1 MAGKGFPKRWGTVRV
16 RLTVLAVLVVGLGLL
31 AGGAV
36 VVTLVRQSLTAN
48 AENLARQRARDTA
61 ADLVTART
69 TRVPLGSAPV
79 QIVDRGGRVVAAGTA
94 LAGRGPLLP
103 GWPDGSGPVIL
114 ENPGI
119 EEDHDYTV
127 AGVAVTVGFDSLAVY
142 AASSLDPAAEAVDAT
157 TSALAIS
164 SPALLAGI
172 AVLSWLLVGRAL
184 RPVESIRREVAGIGA
199 AELARRVPEPVAA
212 DEVGLLAR
220 TMNAMLGRLQ
230 SSAERQSRFVADA
243 AHELR
248 SPVAGMLA
256 RLEAGLAHP
265 DRTDWPRLARDTHQE
280 AARLAAVT
288 NELLA
293 LSKMD
298 DTSGTTGPV
307 DLDELVLAETE
318 SLGARGRVRVELSP
332 FTAAR
337 LPGRAG
343 ELRRLIR
350 NLLDNAERH
359 ATSRVVVGLSTED
372 GCVELRVADDGA
384 GIPVADRERVFD
396 RFRRL
401 DEARARDG
409 GGAGLGLAIVREV
422 AAGHGGTAWVA
433 DSPGGAE
440 VHVRLPRGS

>member
-1 MAGKGFPKRWGTVRV
+1 MADRRSGTVRV

-36 VVTLVRQSLTAN
+36 VVTLVRQNLTAN
-48 AENLARQRARDTA
+48 AENAAEQRARDTA
-61 ADLVTART
+61 AEVAAAGTG
-69 TRVPLGSAPV
+69 RVPLGTALV
-79 QIVDRGGRVVAAGTA
+79 QVVDRGGRVVAAGTA

-103 GWPDGSGPVIL
+103 GWPDGSGPVIV

-127 AGVAVTVGFDSLAVY
+127 AGVAATGSLAVY

-157 TSALAIS
+157 TSALAVS
-164 SPALLAGI
+164 SPVLLAGI
-172 AVLSWLLVGRAL
+172 AALAWLLVGRAL
-184 RPVESIRREVAGIGA
+184 RPVEAIRHEVAGIGA
-199 AELARRVPEPVAA
+199 GELSRRVPEPATA

-256 RLEAGLAHP
+256 RLEVGLAHP
-265 DRTDWPRLARDTHQE
+265 DRTDWPRLARDNHQE

-288 NELLA
+288 DELLA
-293 LSKMD
+293 LSKLDSSM
-298 DTSGTTGPV
+298 SATGPV

-318 SLGARGRVRVELSP
+318 SLSARGKVRVELSP
-332 FTAAR
+332 FTPAR
-337 LPGRAG
+337 VPGRAG

-372 GCVELRVADDGA
+372 GHAELVVTDDGA
-384 GIPVADRERVFD
+384 GIPAADRERVFA
-396 RFRRL
+396 RFSRL
-401 DEARARDG
+401 DTARTRDD

-422 AAGHGGTAWVA
+422 AAGHGGSAWVA

-440 VHVRLPRGS
+440 VHVRLPRET

>member
-1 MAGKGFPKRWGTVRV
+1 MAVRRLGTVRV

-36 VVTLVRQSLTAN
+36 VVTLVRQNLTVN
-48 AENLARQRARDTA
+48 AENLARQRAHDTA
-61 ADLVTART
+61 AEVAAAGTG
-69 TRVPLGSAPV
+69 RVPLGAALV
-79 QIVDRGGRVVAAGTA
+79 QVVDRSGRVVAAGTA

-103 GWPDGSGPVIL
+103 GWPDGSGPAIV

-127 AGVAVTVGFDSLAVY
+127 AGVTVTAGSGSLAVY

-157 TSALAIS
+157 TSALAVS
-164 SPALLAGI
+164 SPVLLAGI
-172 AVLSWLLVGRAL
+172 AALAWLLVGRAL
-184 RPVESIRREVAGIGA
+184 RPVEAIRHEVAGIGA
-199 AELARRVPEPVAA
+199 GELARRVPEPATA

-230 SSAERQSRFVADA
+230 FSAERQSRFVADA

-256 RLEAGLAHP
+256 RLEVGLAHP

-288 NELLA
+288 DELLT
-293 LSKMD
+293 LSKLD
-298 DTSGTTGPV
+298 SSSGATGPV

-318 SLGARGRVRVELSP
+318 SLSARGKVRVGLSP
-332 FTAAR
+332 FTPAR

-359 ATSRVVVGLSTED
+359 ATSRVTVGLSTED
-372 GCVELRVADDGA
+372 GHAELVVTDDGA
-384 GIPVADRERVFD
+384 GIPPADRERVFA
-396 RFRRL
+396 RFSRL
-401 DEARARDG
+401 DAARTRDDG
-409 GGAGLGLAIVREV
+409 GTGLGLAIVREV
-422 AAGHGGTAWVA
+422 ATGHGGSAWVA

-440 VHVRLPRGS
+440 VHVRLPRET

>member
-1 MAGKGFPKRWGTVRV
+1 MVDKGFGTVRV

-36 VVTLVRQSLTAN
+36 VVTLVRQNLTAN
-48 AENLARQRARDTA
+48 AENAARQRARDTA
-61 ADLVTART
+61 AEVAAAGTG
-69 TRVPLGSAPV
+69 RVPLGTALV
-79 QIVDRGGRVVAAGTA
+79 QVVDRGGRVVAAGTA

-103 GWPDGSGPVIL
+103 GWPDGSGPAIV

-127 AGVAVTVGFDSLAVY
+127 AGVTVTVASGPLAVY

-157 TSALAIS
+157 TSALAVS
-164 SPALLAGI
+164 SPVLLAGI
-172 AVLSWLLVGRAL
+172 AALAWLLVGRAL
-184 RPVESIRREVAGIGA
+184 RPVEAIRHEVAGIGA
-199 AELARRVPEPVAA
+199 GELSRRVPEPATA

-256 RLEAGLAHP
+256 RLEVGLAHP
-265 DRTDWPRLARDTHQE
+265 EGTDWPRLARDTHQE

-288 NELLA
+288 DELLL
-293 LSKMD
+293 LSKAD
-298 DTSGTTGPV
+298 SPPSATGPV

-318 SLGARGRVRVELSP
+318 SLSARGKVRVELSP
-332 FTAAR
+332 FTPAR

-372 GCVELRVADDGA
+372 GHAELVVTDDGA
-384 GIPVADRERVFD
+384 GIPAADRERVFE
-396 RFRRL
+396 RFSRL
-401 DEARARDG
+401 DTARTRDD

-422 AAGHGGTAWVA
+422 ATGHGGSAWVA